1 MSFGWDLPP
10 GVSDSDFEPNDP
22 KCASCGHLY
31 SEHLEDAIYNSDG
44 QIVSACGLCECEGF
58 FEGDYDER
66 YEDEY

>member
-31 SEHLEDAIYNSDG
+31 SEHLGSFGSKSESETPGGRSQPKLI
-44 QIVSACGLCECEGF
+44 
-58 FEGDYDER
+58 
-66 YEDEY
+66 